1 MARKKAGFNGHN
13 PRKKSGKP
21 LALKDLA
28 DYLGLAPATVSLVM
42 NGSAVADTIAK
53 ETKELIFEAARKL
66 NYRPNFFARSLR
78 TGRSFTVGVMV
89 PEISEGYNA
98 TVLSGIEDHL
108 LQEGYFYFVASH
120 RFRPDLVDE
129 YPQMLLNRSVD
140 GLIVVSTN
148 WRRELPVPVVAIS
161 SHDETKGVTN
171 IVLDHRRAAELAL
184 RHLVELGHR
193 KIAVI
198 KGQDFVPD
206 TEVRWN
212 AIAAA
217 ARDLGVPISPK
228 LTIQIEH
235 NSPSPELGYRITQE
249 LLASGE
255 QFTAMFAFNDICALG
270 AMRAIDEFGWRVPR
284 DVSVVGFDNINTAAY
299 HIPGLTTVQQPLV
312 KMGKMAA
319 ETILRRITRPDDE
332 LSRISAKIIVE
343 PELIVRGTTAA
354 VPRVSKVRKRTSTVQ
369 VG

>member
-1 MARKKAGFNGHN
+1 MRKKNAAENGRA
-13 PRKKSGKP
+13 PRTNSTKS
-21 LALKDLA
+21 LSLKDLA
-28 DYLGLAPATVSLVM
+28 DHLGLAPATVSLVM
-42 NGSAVADTIAK
+42 NGSPVADTIAQ
-53 ETKELIFEAARKL
+53 ETRDLIFETARKL

-78 TGRSFTVGVMV
+78 TGRSFTIGVLV

-120 RFRPDLVDE
+120 RFRQDLIEE

-140 GLIVVSTN
+140 GLIVVTTP
-148 WRRELPVPVVAIS
+148 WRRELPIPVVAVS

-171 IVLDHRRAAELAL
+171 IVLDHRRAADLAL

-228 LTIQIEH
+228 LTVQIER
-235 NSPSPELGYRITQE
+235 NSPSPELGYRVTQD

-255 QFTAMFAFNDICALG
+255 PFTALFAFNDISALG
-270 AMRAIDEFGWRVPR
+270 AMRAIDEYGWRVPR

-312 KMGKMAA
+312 RMGTMAA
-319 ETILRRITRPDDE
+319 ETVLRRITRPKDE
-332 LSRISAKIIVE
+332 LARIAAKIIVE

-354 VPRVSKVRKRTSTVQ
+354 APRGTKARKRVVQ
-369 VG
+369 YG

>member
-1 MARKKAGFNGHN
+1 
-13 PRKKSGKP
+13 
-21 LALKDLA
+21 
-28 DYLGLAPATVSLVM
+28 
-42 NGSAVADTIAK
+42 
-53 ETKELIFEAARKL
+53 
-66 NYRPNFFARSLR
+66 
-78 TGRSFTVGVMV
+78 
-89 PEISEGYNA
+89 
-98 TVLSGIEDHL
+98 
-108 LQEGYFYFVASH
+108 
-120 RFRPDLVDE
+120 
-129 YPQMLLNRSVD
+129 
-140 GLIVVSTN
+140 
-148 WRRELPVPVVAIS
+148 VAIS

-354 VPRVSKVRKRTSTVQ
+354 APRASKVRKRTSTVQ